1 MSQESKKTKTAKEPV
16 RERTDKASDQTR
28 WAADRTLWASDRTM
42 IAWIR
47 TSLALIGFGFG
58 IGRALEYLEKF
69 GRETD
74 PHQSA
79 KIFGSS
85 LILLGV
91 LAVIAAIIQH
101 VRIEKRLKKKG
112 YHRIEQVPLGLLT
125 SVILVLIGIFAFAM
139 VLINP

>member
-1 MSQESKKTKTAKEPV
+1 MSQESTKTKTTNELA

-58 IGRALEYLEKF
+58 VGRALEYLEKF

-74 PHQSA
+74 PSQSA
-79 KIFGSS
+79 KIFGGSF
-85 LILLGV
+85 ILLGV

-101 VRIEKRLKKKG
+101 FRIEKRFQKSG
-112 YHRIEQVPLGLLT
+112 YHRIEPVPLGLLS
-125 SVILVLIGIFAFAM
+125 SVILLLIGIFAFAL